1 MHIVGFLPIEWRTC
15 DGNFPWLERY
25 RRSFQPNISSGA
37 NYNKNPTLQK
47 EAIMGMREEYQ
58 ALIERQLNEWKT
70 YTERLKS
77 QADQLGAQAKAQ
89 FEKQLEVIRAKQNEA
104 LENFSRLKA
113 AAADDWAQ
121 WKSKLDKAWDEMKVA
136 SDRLIDQFRKKK

>member
-1 MHIVGFLPIEWRTC
+1 M
-15 DGNFPWLERY
+15 
-25 RRSFQPNISSGA
+25 S
-37 NYNKNPTLQK
+37 
-47 EAIMGMREEYQ
+47 MREEYQ

-121 WKSKLDKAWDEMKVA
+121 WKSKLDKAWDEMTVA

>member
-1 MHIVGFLPIEWRTC
+1 M
-15 DGNFPWLERY
+15 
-25 RRSFQPNISSGA
+25 S
-37 NYNKNPTLQK
+37 
-47 EAIMGMREEYQ
+47 MREEYQ

-104 LENFSRLKA
+104 GENFSRLKA

-121 WKSKLDKAWDEMKVA
+121 WKSKLDKAWDEMKAA

>member
-1 MHIVGFLPIEWRTC
+1 MTRSL
-15 DGNFPWLERY
+15 
-25 RRSFQPNISSGA
+25 SFQPNVYSGA
-37 NYNKNPTLQK
+37 NYNENPTLQK
-47 EAIMGMREEYQ
+47 EAIMGMRE
-58 ALIERQLNEWKT
+58 ALMERQLNEWKT

-121 WKSKLDKAWDEMKVA
+121 WKSKLDKAWDEMTMA

>member
-1 MHIVGFLPIEWRTC
+1 MTTSA
-15 DGNFPWLERY
+15 N
-25 RRSFQPNISSGA
+25 FQPNISSGA
-37 NYNKNPTLQK
+37 IYNKNPTLQK
-47 EAIMGMREEYQ
+47 EAIMSMREEYQ

-89 FEKQLEVIRAKQNEA
+89 FEKQLDVIRAKQNEA
-104 LENFSRLKA
+104 GENFSRLKA

-121 WKSKLDKAWDEMKVA
+121 WKSKLDKAWDEMKAA

>member
-1 MHIVGFLPIEWRTC
+1 MLRMLADAAGHSP
-15 DGNFPWLERY
+15 
-25 RRSFQPNISSGA
+25 SFQPNISSGA

-104 LENFSRLKA
+104 LENVSRLKA

-136 SDRLIDQFRKKK
+136 SDRLID